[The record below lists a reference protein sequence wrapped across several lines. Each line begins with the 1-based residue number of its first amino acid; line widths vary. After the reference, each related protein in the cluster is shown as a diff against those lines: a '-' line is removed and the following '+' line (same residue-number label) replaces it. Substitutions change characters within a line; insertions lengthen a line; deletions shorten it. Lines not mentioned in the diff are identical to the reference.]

1 MTSVLYDLPGPRA
14 RARNRALGVLA
25 TVGII
30 ALAGFIAYR
39 FWATGQFESRK
50 WEWLLY
56 KDLQLQLVDALG
68 ATIRA
73 FVVGALL
80 ALAFGFLFAVAR
92 LSEHAWLRAPAYA
105 VVEFFRAIP
114 LVVMIF
120 FLFYAAPQAGL
131 QLGVFWSLVVGL
143 TLYNGS
149 VLAEV
154 IRAGVQ
160 SVPRG
165 QREAAFALGL
175 RTNQVMRSVLLP
187 QAVRAM
193 LPAIVSQL
201 VVLLKD
207 TALGFLITYQEL
219 LFEARYLGSLAEF
232 GRPIIP
238 TALVIGAIYIS
249 LCVVLSLLASYLEG
263 RNRRQR
269 LSQPTLPVLD
279 TTNRDGTAAIPS

>member
-1 MTSVLYDLPGPRA
+1 
-14 RARNRALGVLA
+14 
-25 TVGII
+25 
-30 ALAGFIAYR
+30 
-39 FWATGQFESRK
+39 
-50 WEWLLY
+50 
-56 KDLQLQLVDALG
+56 
-68 ATIRA
+68 
-73 FVVGALL
+73 
-80 ALAFGFLFAVAR
+80 
-92 LSEHAWLRAPAYA
+92 
-105 VVEFFRAIP
+105 
-114 LVVMIF
+114 MIF
-120 FLFYAAPQAGL
+120 FLFYAAPQAGV

-165 QREAAFALGL
+165 QREAAFTLGL
-175 RTNQVMRSVLLP
+175 RKNQVMRTVLLP

-238 TALVIGAIYIS
+238 TALVIGVIYIS
-249 LCVVLSLLASYLEG
+249 LCVALSLLASYLES
-263 RNRRQR
+263 RNRRHR
-269 LSQPTLPVLD
+269 LSGRTLPLPD
-279 TTNRDGTAAIPS
+279 APNPGWAPTIPS

>member
-1 MTSVLYDLPGPRA
+1 MERGSMTSVLYDLPGPRGQ
-14 RARNRALGVLA
+14 ARNRALGVLA
-25 TVGII
+25 AAGIV
-30 ALAGFIAYR
+30 ALAGFVTYR
-39 FWATGQFESRK
+39 FWVTGQFEGRK

-56 KDLQLQLVDALG
+56 KDLQLQLINALG

-73 FVVGALL
+73 FAVGALL
-80 ALAFGFLFAVAR
+80 ALASGFFFAVAR

-105 VVEFFRAIP
+105 LVEFFRAIP

-120 FLFYAAPQAGL
+120 FLFYAAPQAGV

-175 RTNQVMRSVLLP
+175 RKSQVMRTVLLP
-187 QAVRAM
+187 QAVRTM
-193 LPAIVSQL
+193 
-201 VVLLKD
+201 
-207 TALGFLITYQEL
+207 
-219 LFEARYLGSLAEF
+219 
-232 GRPIIP
+232 
-238 TALVIGAIYIS
+238 
-249 LCVVLSLLASYLEG
+249 
-263 RNRRQR
+263 
-269 LSQPTLPVLD
+269 
-279 TTNRDGTAAIPS
+279 

>member
-1 MTSVLYDLPGPRA
+1 VERGSVSSMLYDLPGPRA

-25 TVGII
+25 TAGIVALVG
-30 ALAGFIAYR
+30 FVVYR
-39 FWATGQFESRK
+39 FWATGQFEITK

-56 KDLQLQLVDALG
+56 KDLQLQLFAALR
-68 ATIRA
+68 ATLGA

-80 ALAFGFLFAVAR
+80 ALVFGLLFAVAR
-92 LSEHAWLRAPAYA
+92 LSEHPWLRTPAFA
-105 VVEFFRAIP
+105 LVEFFRAIP

-120 FLFYAAPQAGL
+120 FLFFAAPQAGL

-154 IRAGVQ
+154 FRTGVL

-165 QREAAFALGL
+165 QREAAYALGL
-175 RTNQVMRSVLLP
+175 RKNQVMRAVLLP
-187 QAVRAM
+187 QAVRVM
-193 LPAIVSQL
+193 LPTIVSQL

-219 LFEARYLGSLAEF
+219 INDARYLGSLVEF

-238 TALVIGAIYIS
+238 TAIVIGAIYVT
-249 LCVVLSLLASYLEG
+249 LCVALSSFAGYLERRSRRNG
-263 RNRRQR
+263 RALPTPDAR
-269 LSQPTLPVLD
+269 LVNADL
-279 TTNRDGTAAIPS
+279 TA

>member
-1 MTSVLYDLPGPRA
+1 MSATLYDLPGPRA
-14 RARNRALGVLA
+14 QARNKAFGVLA
-25 TVGII
+25 AFGVV
-30 ALAGFIAYR
+30 ALVGFIGYR
-39 FWATGQFESRK
+39 FWATGQFEGAK

-56 KDLQLQLVDALG
+56 ENLQLQLLAALR
-68 ATIRA
+68 ATLSA

-80 ALAFGFLFAVAR
+80 AVVSGLLFAVAR
-92 LSEHAWLRAPAYA
+92 LSDHAWLRTSAFA

-120 FLFYAAPQAGL
+120 FLFYAAPQTGL

-154 IRAGVQ
+154 FRAGVL

-165 QREAAFALGL
+165 QREAAYALGL
-175 RTNQVMRSVLLP
+175 RKNQVMRAVLLP
-187 QAVRAM
+187 QAVQTM
-193 LPAIVSQL
+193 LPTIVSQL

-219 LFEARYLGSLAEF
+219 VFEARYLGSLVEF
-232 GRPIIP
+232 ERPIIP
-238 TALVIGAIYIS
+238 TALVIGAIYIT
-249 LCVVLSLLASYLEG
+249 LCVALSLLAGYLER
-263 RNRRQR
+263 RNRRR
-269 LSQPTLPVLD
+269 RRRGRALPTPDV
-279 TTNRDGTAAIPS
+279 RGVTADLTA